1 MIAEKASDMIRET
14 DTVKPIKEYFKH
26 LIATKHKKFVDPEE
40 EHHHQQHHQ
49 HSNGNSNNNGDDDDN
64 KNQAKKYKKHKKH

>member
-40 EHHHQQHHQ
+40 ENQHRQHHH
-49 HSNGNSNNNGDDDDN
+49 
-64 KNQAKKYKKHKKH
+64 